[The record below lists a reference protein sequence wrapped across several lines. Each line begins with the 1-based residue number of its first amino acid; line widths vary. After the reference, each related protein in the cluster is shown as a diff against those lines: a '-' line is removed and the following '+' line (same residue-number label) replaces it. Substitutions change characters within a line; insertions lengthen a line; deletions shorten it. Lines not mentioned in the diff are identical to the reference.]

1 MSVMQWQQLLQAR
14 TGQVPPASAA
24 LFLGNLD
31 WACEEEWLREENI
44 TVIWNCVERH
54 SGFQYHVLP
63 RRRELLG
70 QVLPGI
76 QWCEWS
82 PASEHQRDKVEDFVL
97 RLSERLL
104 EGQRVVL
111 MDATLCLNAAAAVVW
126 ALYALGASTLGRM
139 RTSGCTGAGRRGWA
153 RGAIISGLRTRWRGG
168 CSRSG
173 DG

>member
-54 SGFQYHVLP
+54 SGFQYNVIP
-63 RRRELLG
+63 QRRELLR

-76 QWCEWS
+76 QWCDWS
-82 PASEHQRDKVEDFVL
+82 PHRSISGTKWR
-97 RLSERLL
+97 
-104 EGQRVVL
+104 
-111 MDATLCLNAAAAVVW
+111 TLCSACP
-126 ALYALGASTLGRM
+126 SD
-139 RTSGCTGAGRRGWA
+139 C
-153 RGAIISGLRTRWRGG
+153 WRGSG
-168 CSRSG
+168 SCSWTRPSV
-173 DG
+173 